1 MLNLVSGCITV
12 WRFTILWPTT
22 IFVIDLDLQK
32 LLSLSPTR
40 MILAIFVE
48 IGAAV
53 LSQLSRSQFL
63 VNLVLTL
70 TSQKL
75 ILSYGNFLYD
85 YEHLRQMT
93 WNLDLYFVR
102 NLDRDE
108 PTNQQMYM
116 CLRAD
121 FVQPAHFARVTP
133 RWTSTQK

>member
-1 MLNLVSGCITV
+1 
-12 WRFTILWPTT
+12 LWPTT

-93 WNLDLYFVR
+93 
-102 NLDRDE
+102 
-108 PTNQQMYM
+108 
-116 CLRAD
+116 
-121 FVQPAHFARVTP
+121 
-133 RWTSTQK
+133 